1 MTRTVFHGG
10 KVFDGTMAPLADA
23 DVVIADGKIVEVG
36 PGLDG
41 DEGIDCTGKAVLPGL
56 FDTHVHLTGVYED
69 DELTIQHRPFSYG
82 FYQTPAN
89 LLTTIE
95 TGHHL
100 GAGRGGAD
108 AGLRQAVRD
117 GVLVGPRMQVAV
129 TMLSQTAGHNDE
141 VLPSGGVSAG
151 WLPYPGSPRACATVS
166 TACGARCA
174 R

>member
-1 MTRTVFHGG
+1 M
-10 KVFDGTMAPLADA
+10 
-23 DVVIADGKIVEVG
+23 
-36 PGLDG
+36 
-41 DEGIDCTGKAVLPGL
+41 
-56 FDTHVHLTGVYED
+56 HLTGTYED

-89 LLTTIE
+89 LLTTIK
-95 TGHHL
+95 L
-100 GAGRGGAD
+100 GITSVRDAGGAD

-151 WLPYPGSPRACATVS
+151 WLPYPGFPAGVCDGVDGVRAKVREVIRAGADVIKSPPPAASSHRPTIRS
-166 TACGARCA
+166 TRIS
-174 R
+174 RRTSST